1 MEDFAFV
8 PIFSVIVSYF
18 VHALIQ
24 LHAFPLISLNLIVL
38 KIGREWNNRLAS
50 RIEIKAGAD
59 VNILYALSPKFLF
72 WA

>member
-1 MEDFAFV
+1 MFESIERTPFDHLLGMSV
-8 PIFSVIVSYF
+8 WNGRKIF
-18 VHALIQ
+18 
-24 LHAFPLISLNLIVL
+24 LNLIGL